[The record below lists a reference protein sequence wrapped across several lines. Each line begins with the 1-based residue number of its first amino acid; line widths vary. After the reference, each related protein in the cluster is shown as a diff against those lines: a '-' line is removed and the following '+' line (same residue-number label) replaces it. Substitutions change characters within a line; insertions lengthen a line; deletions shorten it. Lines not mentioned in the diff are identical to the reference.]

1 MAKTNLNNIKKVE
14 KINMQTIKEINQT
27 LVAKDLSRKEIKV
40 RHSEE
45 LFHKGVKWFESGLSL
60 ADAPLEMGNHDSFI
74 SGYNHGQRVKFVN
87 DSLYDMG
94 IDYFERGISL
104 LEVPDNYKN
113 NKFFLDGYNS
123 KNMNNGR
130 K

>member
-1 MAKTNLNNIKKVE
+1 MAKSNLDKIKKVE
-14 KINMQTIKEINQT
+14 KYNLERIKGIHQT
-27 LVAKDLSRKEIKV
+27 LVAKDLLRKQFKD
-40 RHSEE
+40 RYNDQYFS
-45 LFHKGVKWFESGLSL
+45 KGIEWFESGLSL
-60 ADAPLEMGNHDSFI
+60 DEVPLEMRNHDSFI

-104 LEVPDNYKN
+104 SEVPDNYKN